1 MNYRRPPLM
10 LVLALST
17 LGGGCPAEDKPPP
30 PLQHAPAAPVPVRR
44 AQLKGLHGDV
54 KVKRAAGDD
63 WLPAQED
70 MPLFEND
77 KVRTVAGAGAQV
89 VFTQGSMVSLGE
101 DALISI
107 AEARREAQEM
117 LRRNQQEVEKFR
129 EELMA
134 KSRKEADEF
143 KASAQREIEDQK
155 AKAIAQVRAMT
166 VDLAVEVAGKLL
178 NERLDDSKHRALAE
192 QFVQS
197 LPAKPGTERRS

>member
-1 MNYRRPPLM
+1 M
-10 LVLALST
+10 LLPTVLAASSFVEVRPGLIFWTLVTFIIVAIILRAKAWGPILS
-17 LGGGCPAEDKPPP
+17 LVEEREKQIASSIEAAKRERAEAEK
-30 PLQHAPAAPVPVRR
+30 LLAEQKTA
-44 AQLKGLHGDV
+44 
-54 KVKRAAGDD
+54 
-63 WLPAQED
+63 
-70 MPLFEND
+70 
-77 KVRTVAGAGAQV
+77 
-89 VFTQGSMVSLGE
+89 
-101 DALISI
+101 I
-107 AEARREAQEM
+107 AEARREAQEL